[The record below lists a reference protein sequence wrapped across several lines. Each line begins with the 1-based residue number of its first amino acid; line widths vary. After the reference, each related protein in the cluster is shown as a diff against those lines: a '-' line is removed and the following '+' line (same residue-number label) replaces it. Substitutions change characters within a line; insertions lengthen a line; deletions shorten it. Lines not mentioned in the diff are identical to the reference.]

1 MKASDFAGAAKYV
14 DMAAVAQKM
23 TADIKDYLVIAEH
36 EQTQRA
42 QINADFAVEI
52 SKIEAMRSTLEHFLD
67 RSFEER
73 RKNFEE
79 LFSLIRKSMDT
90 GDLQTLERSLS
101 VVVELARISPLAEA
115 KSLASLRSA
124 MDDPNH
130 EFRL

>member
-23 TADIKDYLVIAEH
+23 TADIKEYLIIAEQ
-36 EQTQRA
+36 EQTKRA
-42 QINADFAVEI
+42 QINADCAVELT
-52 SKIEAMRSTLEHFLD
+52 KIEAMRSTLEHFLD

-79 LFSLIRKSMDT
+79 LFSVIRKSMDA

-101 VVVELARISPLAEA
+101 VVVELAKISPLAEA
-115 KSLASLRSA
+115 KSLASLRTA
-124 MDDPNH
+124 MDDPDH
-130 EFRL
+130 EFQL